1 MKEKK
6 VLGGREK
13 VKVAVVQAVPVFMD
27 KERTMAKAC
36 DLIREAGRNGAEL
49 IVFPE
54 TFIPG
59 YPAIYTGGWESNPS
73 EWGPYMIALQD
84 NSLLVNSRD
93 TEILGE
99 AAREANAY
107 TVMGCNELDDRQG
120 SRTVY
125 NTLVFI
131 GRDGKVM
138 GRHRKLMPTYT
149 ERTYWGWG
157 NASDLK
163 VFDTDIG
170 RIGGLICGENLMVLD
185 YQQVYNLQVTEGD
198 FISQYYYDRSMKV
211 AVIGPNV
218 ANTLFN
224 GDDPLGQSIRVGNNV
239 VQVIGILQ
247 SKGASMVG
255 STDDTMLIPLS
266 TLQVMTARATT
277 ASGEHVVSQI
287 VVEASDQAHVTDVTN
302 EITSLLQAR
311 HRIAFGASND
321 FTITSMQDLTNTIT
335 QASNSI
341 TMLLGAIAAISLLV
355 GGIGVM
361 NIMLVSVVE
370 RRREIGIRKALGA
383 SGRAI
388 WGQFLVDAALLTL
401 TGGIIGIIAGWG
413 ISSLAS
419 RLTAIPTLVS
429 ADIIILAVSVSV
441 GIGLFFGF
449 YPAWSASRLDPIEA
463 LRSE

>member
-1 MKEKK
+1 MSIGRGTGATILSS
-6 VLGGREK
+6 LGGLGANLLFVQPGATTEGGVRSAAGSATTLTVEDATAIADQ
-13 VKVAVVQAVPVFMD
+13 VAYVTAIAPS
-27 KERTMAKAC
+27 TT
-36 DLIREAGRNGAEL
+36 AGLQVRAGSQNL
-49 IVFPE
+49 FVRI
-54 TFIPG
+54 
-59 YPAIYTGGWESNPS
+59 TGITP
-73 EWGPYMIALQD
+73 
-84 NSLLVNSRD
+84 
-93 TEILGE
+93 
-99 AAREANAY
+99 
-107 TVMGCNELDDRQG
+107 
-120 SRTVY
+120 
-125 NTLVFI
+125 
-131 GRDGKVM
+131 
-138 GRHRKLMPTYT
+138 
-149 ERTYWGWG
+149 
-157 NASDLK
+157 
-163 VFDTDIG
+163 
-170 RIGGLICGENLMVLD
+170 D

-198 FISQYYYDRSMKV
+198 FISQYYYDRSMRV
-211 AVIGPNV
+211 AVLGPNV

-266 TLQVMTARATT
+266 TLQIMTARPTT

-302 EITSLLQAR
+302 EIISLLQAR

>member
-1 MKEKK
+1 MKKWFEPLSMAWVSIATHKLRSFLTILG
-6 VLGGREK
+6 VVIGVAAVITLMSIGRGTGATILSSLGGLG
-13 VKVAVVQAVPVFMD
+13 ANLLFVQPGATTEGGVRSAAGSATTLTVEDATAIADQVPYI
-27 KERTMAKAC
+27 TAIAPSTT
-36 DLIREAGRNGAEL
+36 AGLQVRAGSQNMFVR
-49 IVFPE
+49 I
-54 TFIPG
+54 
-59 YPAIYTGGWESNPS
+59 TGITP
-73 EWGPYMIALQD
+73 
-84 NSLLVNSRD
+84 
-93 TEILGE
+93 
-99 AAREANAY
+99 
-107 TVMGCNELDDRQG
+107 
-120 SRTVY
+120 
-125 NTLVFI
+125 
-131 GRDGKVM
+131 
-138 GRHRKLMPTYT
+138 
-149 ERTYWGWG
+149 
-157 NASDLK
+157 
-163 VFDTDIG
+163 
-170 RIGGLICGENLMVLD
+170 D

-266 TLQVMTARATT
+266 TLQVMTARPTT